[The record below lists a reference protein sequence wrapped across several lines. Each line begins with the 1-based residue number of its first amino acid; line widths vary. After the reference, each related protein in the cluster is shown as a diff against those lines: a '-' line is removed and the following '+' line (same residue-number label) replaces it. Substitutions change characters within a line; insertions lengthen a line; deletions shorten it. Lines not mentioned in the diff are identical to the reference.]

1 MKSLSYSAIFLL
13 LLLINAGNESKM
25 MANAIGSC
33 TVEGHGGG
41 CEINECFNGCRVKF
55 GQDAH
60 GFCFTI
66 NTPHDTCVCRHP
78 C

>member
-1 MKSLSYSAIFLL
+1 METLPFSAVI
-13 LLLINAGNESKM
+13 LIVLFIAAGNESKM
-25 MANAIGSC
+25 ADAIGSC
-33 TVEGHGGG
+33 DVLGHGGG
-41 CEINECFNGCRVKF
+41 CEINECFNGCRAKF

-66 NTPHDTCVCRHP
+66 NTSDDTCICRHP

>member
-1 MKSLSYSAIFLL
+1 
-13 LLLINAGNESKM
+13 

-33 TVEGHGGG
+33 DAEGHGGG
-41 CEINECFNGCRVKF
+41 CEINECFNFCRTKF

-60 GFCFTI
+60 GFCYTI
-66 NTPHDTCVCRHP
+66 NSPDDTCICRYP